1 MFSYFTIYIPCLN
14 IPCVKY
20 ILYFNISLNLSF
32 IHPAQNFRSSF
43 ILFFFYNT
51 FTHLHNLVERTFLE
65 QFYFPVWTSSMRPVL
80 KILISL
86 CLCSQP
92 APTENIVFSLRR
104 LRWWTG
110 DNIYSTF
117 RNSDNFTFFL
127 YWVGQAEREH
137 QAQELKIKS

>member
-1 MFSYFTIYIPCLN
+1 MCKIYSLFQHFSKSKFYTPS
-14 IPCVKY
+14 PK
-20 ILYFNISLNLSF
+20 LSF
-32 IHPAQNFRSSF
+32 KFHI
-43 ILFFFYNT
+43 ILFYNT

-127 YWVGQAEREH
+127 YWVCQAERER